1 MLRFM
6 LIGALIGIA
15 AELGAWALGLWVY
28 RQPQTPVLNIVV
40 MFGVIMG
47 GLASWVRV
55 IGVLPVYWLGFA
67 VGLLYE
73 ALNLRV
79 LKWWDFPGER
89 LAFVRGHTAIILVL
103 AVAWGVVPVVIA
115 NTHTAVPPTRLLL
128 GAAGKQV
135 QPRAERT
142 KVTIEAR
149 LEQINEK
156 EKRLLEKLEAV
167 RQRQRDLESRLEEVR
182 TYKQMLLS
190 RQPVSRPGQPG
201 ATPTD
206 LRPPP

>member
-6 LIGALIGIA
+6 LIGVLIGIA
-15 AELGAWALGLWVY
+15 TELGAWALGLWVY
-28 RQPQTPVLNIVV
+28 RQPQTPVLNVVV

-47 GLASWVRV
+47 GVASLVRV
-55 IGVLPVYWLGFA
+55 IGLLPAYWLGFA
-67 VGLLYE
+67 VGLIYE
-73 ALNLRV
+73 VLNLRV

-115 NTHTAVPPTRLLL
+115 NAQTAVPRTHLLL
-128 GAAGKQV
+128 GAAEKQLK
-135 QPRAERT
+135 PRPERT

-167 RQRQRDLESRLEEVR
+167 RQRERDLESRLEAVR
-182 TYKQMLLS
+182 TYKQMLLN
-190 RQPVSRPGQPG
+190 RQVVSRPGKPG
-201 ATPTD
+201 ATPTAI
-206 LRPPP
+206 P